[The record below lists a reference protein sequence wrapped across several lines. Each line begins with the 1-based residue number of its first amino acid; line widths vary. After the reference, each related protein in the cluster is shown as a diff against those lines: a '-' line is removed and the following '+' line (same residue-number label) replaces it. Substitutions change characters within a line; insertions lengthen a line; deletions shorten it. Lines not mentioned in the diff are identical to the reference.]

1 MIKINA
7 GRAALRSQNSR
18 RAFTFIEGIIAIA
31 ILTLILFFAYRVFFS
46 QAEMVTQSLEF
57 MQVNDA
63 FRKVMSFMGDDI
75 REATMILEPVPV
87 MPDKVEELVTQPG
100 VVLKIQS
107 SEIDPYISFDSPFG
121 GQISSRHEVIY
132 RLDQVLDENPDAPP
146 TYRLTRISS
155 FEEKPGDKTTQ
166 RQVITDN
173 ISELVIYRTIR
184 RPFKPA
190 NLSSLNDRLVTPLP
204 PHQSG
209 TGNSLVHLRMVVERQ
224 RYEGEEEQEVYNIEM
239 TTSFYKRGKE
249 VFINP

>member
-1 MIKINA
+1 MIKINTA
-7 GRAALRSQNSR
+7 RPALQSPNPRS
-18 RAFTFIEGIIAIA
+18 AFTFIEGVIAVA
-31 ILTLILFFAYRVFFS
+31 LVTLILFFAYRVFFS

-87 MPDKVEELVTQPG
+87 MPDQVEELVTQPG
-100 VVLKIQS
+100 VVLRIQS

-121 GQISSRHEVIY
+121 GQVSSRHEVIY
-132 RLDQVLDENPDAPP
+132 SLDQVPDENLDAPP
-146 TYRLTRISS
+146 RYRLTRISS
-155 FEEKPGDKTTQ
+155 IEEKPGDKTTQ

-173 ISELVIYRTIR
+173 ISELVIYRTVR
-184 RPFKPA
+184 RPFKPG
-190 NLSSLNDRLVTPLP
+190 NISSLNDRLVTPLP
-204 PHQSG
+204 PHQTG

-224 RYEGEEEQEVYNIEM
+224 RREGEEDKEVYNIEM